1 MTDPSAMGAT
11 ITAAGTGFRLW
22 APHADSVHVIGDWNG
37 WDRAA
42 HPLSRDGEEWT
53 GFVPGVGAGAQYRFV
68 LTHGDTSLERV
79 DPYASLVTNSV
90 GNGVLYDHAAFDWQ
104 GDAFVPPLLNEAII
118 YELHIGS
125 FATSGSAVGNLWE
138 AHGKLDHLA
147 ALAVTLIQIM
157 PLAEFAGDY
166 SWGYNPAHIFAVES
180 AYGGPDALKSF
191 VREAHQRGIGVVLDV
206 VYNHFGPSDLNLWQF
221 DGWSQDGLGGIYFYN
236 DWRSTT
242 PWGDTRPDYGRDH
255 VRAYIHDNALAWLRH
270 YHLDGLRLDMT
281 PYIRTVTGF
290 SDDLPDGWSLLQE
303 LNRLVKDEFPRAIT
317 IAEDLHNFAA
327 MTDPDGAGF
336 SAQWD
341 AQFVHPIRAAVIAAN
356 DADRSVAAVAAA
368 ITFSYGDPFARVI
381 YTESH
386 DEVANGHARV
396 PQEIDPAD
404 PDGYVSQK
412 RSTLGAGFVFTTP
425 GIPMLFQGQEFL
437 GDGWF
442 RDDVPLDWPQDSEFK
457 GIVRLYRDLIG
468 LRRNLGGVTRG
479 LLGGNVSIITADDTA
494 KVIAYHRWMNGGP
507 GDDVVVVANLSD
519 QHLFDYW
526 IGLPNAGEW
535 VLRFNS
541 DANDYSPAFTDV
553 WTTNIHAISPGRDGM
568 AASGGMA
575 LGPYTMLVFSQEPTP
590 NP

>member
-11 ITAAGTGFRLW
+11 ITPAGTGFRLW

-42 HPLSRDGEEWT
+42 HPLSQDGEVWT

-68 LTHGDTSLERV
+68 LTHGDTALERV
-79 DPYASLVTNSV
+79 DPYASQVTNSV
-90 GNGVLYDHAAFDWQ
+90 GNGVLYDHATFDWQ
-104 GDAFVPPLLNEAII
+104 GDAFVPPLMNEAII

-125 FATSGSAVGNLWE
+125 FAASGGTVGNLWE
-138 AHGKLDHLA
+138 ARGKFDHLA
-147 ALAVTLIQIM
+147 ALAVNMIQIM
-157 PLAEFAGDY
+157 PVAEFAGDY

-191 VREAHQRGIGVVLDV
+191 VREAHQRGIGVILDV

-221 DGWSQDGLGGIYFYN
+221 DGWSQDGKGGIYFYN

-242 PWGDTRPDYGRDH
+242 PWGDTRPDYGREQ
-255 VRAYIHDNALAWLRH
+255 VRTFIHDNALAWMRH

-290 SDDLPDGWSLLQE
+290 SDDLPDGWSLMKE
-303 LNRLVKDEFPRAIT
+303 LNSLVKGEFPRAIT
-317 IAEDLHNFAA
+317 IAEDLHSFAA
-327 MTDPDGAGF
+327 ITRPDGAGF

-341 AQFVHPIRAAVIAAN
+341 AQFVHPIRAAVIDAN
-356 DADRSVAAVAAA
+356 DADRSMGAVAAA
-368 ITFSYGDPFARVI
+368 ITYSYGDPFARVI

-386 DEVANGHARV
+386 DEVANGKARV
-396 PQEIDPAD
+396 PQEVDPGD
-404 PDGYVSQK
+404 PEGYFAQK

-437 GDGWF
+437 EGGWF
-442 RDDVPLDWPQDSEFK
+442 RDNVPLDWAQDSEFK

-468 LRRNLGGVTRG
+468 LRRNLGGVTAG
-479 LLGGNVSIITADDTA
+479 LTGGNVQIITADDTA
-494 KVIAYHRWMNGGP
+494 KVIAYHRWMNGGA

-519 QHLFDYW
+519 KHLFDYW

-553 WTTNIHAISPGRDGM
+553 WTTNIHAITPGRDGM
-568 AASGGMA
+568 PASGGMA
-575 LGPYTMLVFSQEPTP
+575 LGPYTMLVFSQEP
-590 NP
+590 